1 MKLND
6 MTDETDHG
14 DFESPSLA
22 LTVVGTDFARAGELA
37 VDGGETTSSAPS
49 PEASRLARALRNI
62 SMLLTGL

>member
-1 MKLND
+1 MKLYD

-22 LTVVGTDFARAGELA
+22 LVELGTDFARAGELA

-49 PEASRLARALRNI
+49 PEASRLARALRII
-62 SMLLTGL
+62 SI